1 MLSVRQKVESQNG
14 GNKETKHAKFS
25 EKLTFLTPQRRTR
38 TCAYQWVKNVRF
50 FGKFGVFCFFATSV
64 LRFAFFAVLPT
75 ICRITDNIPYYR
87 RFAFFAVLPTIFR
100 WLIKSNLKRSYEIV
114 PEL

>member
-14 GNKETKHAKFS
+14 GNKKTKHAKFS

-38 TCAYQWVKNVRF
+38 TCVYQWVENVRF

-75 ICRITDNIPYYR
+75 ICC
-87 RFAFFAVLPTIFR
+87 LIFR
-100 WLIKSNLKRSYEIV
+100 WLIKSNLQRSYEIV
-114 PEL
+114 PEVII